1 MTVEYGYR
9 MIAVRLGDDGWA
21 RSLPGAPGSAV
32 VIARQG
38 NEETLARQLARE
50 LLDRL
55 P

>member
-9 MIAVRLGDDGWA
+9 VIAVRLGDDGWA
-21 RSLPGAPGSAV
+21 RSVPGEPDSAV